1 MPLIYDYIVTIRA
14 TAKADGR
21 KEEHLR
27 HVQAYSIQ
35 DAMMAALI
43 ELEAEHEFL
52 SQCDLKV
59 QSVRPDVAKI
69 GEQTRL
75 LIEQMT
81 HRRGGPNG

>member
-43 ELEAEHEFL
+43 ELEAEHEFFIPVR
-52 SQCDLKV
+52 SE
-59 QSVRPDVAKI
+59 SAVRP
-69 GEQTRL
+69 T
-75 LIEQMT
+75 
-81 HRRGGPNG
+81 